1 MVKRKPILGLCGGIG
16 SGKSRV
22 AAEFAAQGGVVI
34 DSDRLSHEILA
45 RPEVLAQVAAW
56 WGPEVA
62 GPDGRPNRSAI
73 ASLVFSD
80 ARKKRQLEDLLYPL
94 IAARR
99 SDIIQGAVE
108 NPAVKTI
115 ILDSPL
121 LFESNLDRLCDF
133 VVFVE
138 ADESTRLQRLA
149 QSRGWNEE
157 EMRRRE
163 RWQMPLE
170 QKRSR
175 SQFTID
181 NNGPETRLPAQV
193 AKILADAISRMPSSR

>member
-1 MVKRKPILGLCGGIG
+1 M
-16 SGKSRV
+16 
-22 AAEFAAQGGVVI
+22 AAEFAAQGCVVI
-34 DSDRLSHEILA
+34 DSDRLSHEILE
-45 RPEVLAQVAAW
+45 RPEVIGQVAGW
-56 WGPEVA
+56 WGPEVVQS
-62 GPDGRPNRSAI
+62 DGRPNRSKVAAI
-73 ASLVFSD
+73 VFSD
-80 ARKKRQLEDLLYPL
+80 ERKKRQLEDLLYPL

-121 LFESNLDRLCDF
+121 LFESNLDRLCDA

-157 EMRRRE
+157 QVRQRE
-163 RWQMPLE
+163 RWQMPLG

-175 SQFTID
+175 CAYVID